1 MSTVEAH
8 LALDYDGA
16 RMQRVTNVMQV
27 AFWTSVP
34 LFAVYLAVT
43 PRDGRLGWPG
53 EVLWWVVVGS
63 SAFLTAREFL
73 PVPGEIGA
81 TFGTGPIRRR
91 SEALAYPVVLFLAVY
106 LVVYR
111 IGFSIF

>member
-1 MSTVEAH
+1 MSRDA
-8 LALDYDGA
+8 AS
-16 RMQRVTNVMQV
+16 RQRRAGGLPGERP
-27 AFWTSVP
+27 AFRSVP
-34 LFAVYLAVT
+34 GRDT
-43 PRDGRLGWPG
+43 RDGRLGWPG